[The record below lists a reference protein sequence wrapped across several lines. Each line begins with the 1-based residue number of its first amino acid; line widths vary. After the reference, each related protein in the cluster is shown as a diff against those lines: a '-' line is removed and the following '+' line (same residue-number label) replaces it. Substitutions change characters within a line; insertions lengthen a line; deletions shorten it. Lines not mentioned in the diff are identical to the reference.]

1 MFLGRTSRCTAGG
14 ESAPDLWRR
23 LSGQHASVAFLPN
36 TLNPMLQARSG
47 PVRCGTHAPPLTPPL
62 PSAPSST
69 PPSQVPSFLMY
80 AGLVFVPL
88 SQPYL
93 HEFGED
99 WIANS
104 PRRLVEKALNG
115 GGGGPTR
122 PARGA
127 VAQDTRPLHTR

>member
-1 MFLGRTSRCTAGG
+1 
-14 ESAPDLWRR
+14 
-23 LSGQHASVAFLPN
+23 
-36 TLNPMLQARSG
+36 
-47 PVRCGTHAPPLTPPL
+47 
-62 PSAPSST
+62 
-69 PPSQVPSFLMY
+69 MY

-115 GGGGPTR
+115 GGAGVGLCVCVCVCVCMCVCLCVCVSWR
-122 PARGA
+122 EHW
-127 VAQDTRPLHTR
+127 VAQLVGGRKTSKAT